1 MDMEHR
7 HRDALQRIYQAE
19 QIWSEQG
26 NPERSFLLLHTG
38 GMQSHVDHPGWE
50 EPWPVPS
57 EHTIDDLAEMGMLR
71 VDPSLNKAR
80 TFALTVAGRQSV
92 AELLSADVAPALPSA
107 STAQLAASTVPPGAL
122 ANPTA
127 LLSWAHDTATW
138 QTTLVEFAV
147 LLRRYGVDADID
159 LFELHNPNVNWST
172 WGPDAIERSE
182 FVLLAVSANY
192 RERWEDRGDQTEG
205 AGAAREANVLKTL
218 FNQDRA
224 VFYHKVK
231 IVILPGA
238 SVQDIPAEL
247 GAAAQ
252 RFELQAID
260 AASLEDL
267 LRTLTGQPAFPRPEL
282 GEVHVLPARVF
293 VPSEGLSPQTAGD
306 TIELL
311 RARLRELETER
322 TSPTHREGPEQN
334 ELDEEQTTLQA
345 ALQALTVISGGGVGA
360 LAAQL
365 VDSGGTSE
373 TVVPTLDERR
383 MLEVIY
389 AVFTA
394 TARWPKFQHVS
405 LTLWEATAD
414 PRETYHQLSAKGLVR
429 PPIDPRHGFQLRED
443 TEVAVSLLGLTYL
456 REATEDLSI
465 FTAAVRYIAGRAVS
479 FRAPSPT
486 EVGWL
491 TVTSEELRLA
501 LQLDDGLA
509 LSRAGRLIADELPV
523 WSSFGDPA
531 VPIWQFEVVPERAR
545 RYRDIYTVIDVMAIR
560 SGRPAG
566 A

>member
-26 NPERSFLLLHTG
+26 NPARSFLLLHTG
-38 GMQSHVDHPGWE
+38 GLQSHVDHPGWDE
-50 EPWPVPS
+50 SWLVPS

-71 VDPSLNKAR
+71 VDPSPNKAR
-80 TFALTVAGRQSV
+80 TFVPTVTGRQSA
-92 AELLSADVAPALPSA
+92 AELVSADVSTALPSA
-107 STAQLAASTVPPGAL
+107 PAAQRAASTVPPGAL
-122 ANPTA
+122 AKPTA
-127 LLSWAHDTATW
+127 LLSWAQDTATW
-138 QTTLVEFAV
+138 QTTLVEFTV

-224 VFYHKVK
+224 AFYHKVK

-282 GEVHVLPARVF
+282 GEVPVLPARVF
-293 VPSEGLSPQTAGD
+293 VPSEGFSPQTAGD

-322 TSPTHREGPEQN
+322 ASPSHREGPEQN
-334 ELDEEQTTLQA
+334 ELDEEQTTLEA
-345 ALQALTVISGGGVGA
+345 ALQALTVISGGISA
-360 LAAQL
+360 SAAQL
-365 VDSGGTSE
+365 ADSRATSE
-373 TVVPTLDERR
+373 TVVPTLDERQ

-405 LTLWEATAD
+405 LTLWEATAE

-456 REATEDLSI
+456 REATEDLST
-465 FTAAVRYIAGRAVS
+465 FTAAVRYVAGRAVS

-486 EVGWL
+486 EVGRL

-501 LQLDDGLA
+501 LHLDDGLA

-531 VPIWQFEVVPERAR
+531 VAVWQFEVVPERAR

-566 A
+566 V